1 MQDQWYNVV
10 GGFSEIFVILEEDN
24 KDDIDDDCGLCD
36 LNLPLKML
44 KRDLAEGENSE
55 SPI

>member
-1 MQDQWYNVV
+1 MQEQWYNVV

-24 KDDIDDDCGLCD
+24 KDDIDDDRGLCD

-44 KRDLAEGENSE
+44 KRDLAEGKNSE